1 MAKPV
6 AFKDIGK
13 TCKGL
18 SRSLR
23 SRRVPA
29 EPAASAHAPGS
40 TVAAPPHARPGHSH
54 PAAACADLLTKD
66 YDVGKNTV
74 ELESKTPNG
83 IVRACPRSC

>member
-13 TCKGL
+13 TCK
-18 SRSLR
+18 
-23 SRRVPA
+23 
-29 EPAASAHAPGS
+29 
-40 TVAAPPHARPGHSH
+40 
-54 PAAACADLLTKD
+54 DLLTKD